1 MIILLQKQLKE
12 EIMTGGRP
20 LAPLHVTDNARE
32 QLQIMANSRTL
43 PYALVRRAQIVLMSA
58 DGLNNKTIAEKV
70 GLSGRMVGIWRQRF
84 IDQGLMGL
92 YDEPKPGGPR
102 SISDEQVARLIQQT
116 LELKPPNAT
125 HWSCRSIAKQTNIS
139 KSTVQRIWSTF
150 GIQPHRQKHFTLS
163 TDPFFVEKVR
173 DIVGLY
179 LNPPDKAM
187 VLCVDEKSQIQALD
201 RSQPVLPMGLGYLQ
215 GITHQYQRHGTL
227 TLFAALDLAT
237 GEVIAQCK
245 KRHRHQEFL
254 QFLNYIEAN
263 VPKALDIHLV
273 VDNYA
278 THKHRK
284 VKNWLAARPRYHVH
298 YTPTYSSWL
307 NQVEIWF
314 NIITQKAIRRG
325 SFRSVK
331 QLIEKIDQ
339 FVKNYNS
346 KSNPFTWTATADS
359 ILDKLKK
366 LMKVIHGTQHYI
378 PMNNFNLF
386 FCFANMIEYGT
397 CDSHRAVSA
406 AGATHPNG

>member
-1 MIILLQKQLKE
+1 MIILLQKQPKE

-20 LAPLHVTDNARE
+20 LAPLQVTDHARE

-43 PYALVRRAQIVLMSA
+43 PYALVRRAQIILMSA

-116 LELKPPNAT
+116 LKQKPPNAT
-125 HWSCRSIAKQTNIS
+125 HWSCRSIAKQTKIS

-201 RSQPVLPMGLGYLQ
+201 RTQPVLPMGLGYLE

-237 GEVIAQCK
+237 GEVITQCK

-254 QFLNYIEAN
+254 QFLNHIEAN

-359 ILDKLKK
+359 ILNKLKK
-366 LMKVIHGTQHYI
+366 LLKVIHGTQH
-378 PMNNFNLF
+378 
-386 FCFANMIEYGT
+386 
-397 CDSHRAVSA
+397 
-406 AGATHPNG
+406 